1 MNGDVAAE
9 FCSIIMFFSEHQ
21 EIRIHSS
28 CCSLWSTLL
37 SVDKPV
43 DTNLYQHKDHKELWL
58 HSCLSVG
65 SA

>member
-1 MNGDVAAE
+1 MAVVADE
-9 FCSIIMFFSEHQ
+9 FCSIIMFFSEPR
-21 EIRIHSS
+21 EIRMPTSY
-28 CCSLWSTLL
+28 CSLGSTLL
-37 SVDKPV
+37 AVDKPV